1 MRVLVLTT
9 AASWT
14 PSVRLLI
21 TLGAE
26 LAARGDIVTVACVSR
41 SALERSVEATFPRL
55 PVRGIAGQG
64 AFARISSARG
74 IVAALRP
81 DAVLVQSEPD
91 ALLAAMATGR
101 RGGVV
106 RRWAVGEDAPD
117 RHPAAR
123 TWRTR
128 LAGSRTRLTS
138 WGRDPVAVS
147 WPGPSSRRIDM
158 AGASSEGPSNKAVPT
173 ALWIV
178 PPAEHDE
185 RTAVA
190 LRAAARLVGRHPSLR
205 IVLLGELAA
214 LQSTRVHAASLG
226 LTAFVQVAS
235 IDTLVLADDI
245 DAAAVWVTADGDD
258 GAIATVAAMQ
268 RGIPVVV
275 PAAVSFASMV
285 ASRITG
291 FVMPDSDVPT
301 IVAELARLMSDRH
314 EYDAMGD
321 AARARATQLHD
332 WQQFV
337 NDAADVLSRASGS
350 RVASAAIRP
359 TLTSA

>member
-14 PSVRLLI
+14 PGIRLLI

-26 LAARGDIVTVACVSR
+26 LAARGDIVTVACLGR
-41 SALERSVEATFPRL
+41 GTLERRIEAIYPRL
-55 PVRGIAGQG
+55 PVRGITGQG
-64 AFARISSARG
+64 SLARIRSARG
-74 IVAALRP
+74 IAAALRP
-81 DAVLVQSEPD
+81 DAVLVQSESD
-91 ALLAAMATGR
+91 TLLAAMATGR

-106 RRWAVGEDAPD
+106 RRWCVDEEAD
-117 RHPAAR
+117 RRPAAR

-128 LAGSRTRLTS
+128 VAGVCTRLTS
-138 WGRDPVAVS
+138 WGRDPIAVS
-147 WPGPSSRRIDM
+147 WPGPES
-158 AGASSEGPSNKAVPT
+158 GAAHVVPATANAVPT
-173 ALWIV
+173 ALWIM

-226 LTAFVQVAS
+226 LTAFVQVAPV
-235 IDTLVLADDI
+235 DALLLADRV

-258 GAIATVAAMQ
+258 GAIATIAAMQ

-275 PAAVSFASMV
+275 PGALSFSSMV

-291 FVMPDSDVPT
+291 FVVADADVST
-301 IVAELARLMSDRH
+301 IVAELARLVSDRH
-314 EYDAMGD
+314 EFDAMGD
-321 AARARATQLHD
+321 AARSRATRLHD
-332 WQQFV
+332 WQQFI
-337 NDAADVLSRASGS
+337 DEAADVLSRASGA
-350 RVASAAIRP
+350 RVPSAAIRAS
-359 TLTSA
+359 LTTA

>member
-14 PSVRLLI
+14 PSVRLVI

-26 LAARGDIVTVACVSR
+26 LAARGDIVTVACLSHG
-41 SALERSVEATFPRL
+41 ALERATEETFPRL
-55 PVRGIAGQG
+55 SVRGITGQG
-64 AFARISSARG
+64 GLARINSARG

-81 DAVLVQSEPD
+81 DAVLVQSEAD

-106 RRWAVGEDAPD
+106 RRWCVGEDAPD
-117 RHPAAR
+117 DRPAAR

-138 WGRDPVAVS
+138 WGRDPIAVS
-147 WPGPSSRRIDM
+147 WPEPERRGVQALAPSSDT
-158 AGASSEGPSNKAVPT
+158 VPM

-205 IVLLGELAA
+205 IVLLGDLAT

-226 LTAFVQVAS
+226 LTAFVEVAS
-235 IDTLVLADDI
+235 IDTLLLADEV
-245 DAAAVWVTADGDD
+245 DAAAVWITADGDE
-258 GAIATVAAMQ
+258 GAIATIAAMQ

-275 PAAVSFASMV
+275 PRALSCASLV

-291 FVMPDSDVPT
+291 FVMAEDDVSAM
-301 IVAELARLMSDRH
+301 VAELARLLSDRH
-314 EYDAMGD
+314 EFEVMSE
-321 AARARATQLHD
+321 AARARVTRLHD

-337 NDAADVLSRASGS
+337 DDAADVLSRASGT

>member
-14 PSVRLLI
+14 SSVRLPV

-26 LAARGDIVTVACVSR
+26 LAARGDIVTVACLSHGV
-41 SALERSVEATFPRL
+41 LERAIEATFPRL
-55 PVRGIAGQG
+55 SVRGITGQG
-64 AFARISSARG
+64 ALARITSARG

-81 DAVLVQSEPD
+81 DAVLVQSEAD

-106 RRWAVGEDAPD
+106 RRWCVGEDAPD
-117 RHPAAR
+117 HRPAAR

-128 LAGSRTRLTS
+128 LAGSRARLTS
-138 WGRDPVAVS
+138 WGRDPIAVS
-147 WPGPSSRRIDM
+147 WPGPEPRSER
-158 AGASSEGPSNKAVPT
+158 AVTPSSETVPT

-205 IVLLGELAA
+205 IVLLGDLAT

-235 IDTLVLADDI
+235 IDTLLVADEV
-245 DAAAVWVTADGDD
+245 DAAAVWVTASGDE
-258 GAIATVAAMQ
+258 GAIATLAAMQ

-275 PAAVSFASMV
+275 PSALSCSSLV

-291 FVMPDSDVPT
+291 FVMSDADVSA
-301 IVAELARLMSDRH
+301 IVAELARLISDRH
-314 EYDAMGD
+314 EYEAMGE
-321 AARARATQLHD
+321 AARARATRLHD
-332 WQQFV
+332 WQHFV
-337 NDAADVLSRASGS
+337 DDAAEVLSRASGT
-350 RVASAAIRP
+350 RVPSAAIRP
-359 TLTSA
+359 ILTSA

>member
-14 PSVRLLI
+14 PSVRLAI

-26 LAARGDIVTVACVSR
+26 LAARGDIVTVACLSQGV
-41 SALERSVEATFPRL
+41 LERATEATFPRL
-55 PVRGIAGQG
+55 AVRGITGQG
-64 AFARISSARG
+64 GLARIRSARG

-81 DAVLVQSEPD
+81 DAVLVQSEND

-106 RRWAVGEDAPD
+106 RRWCVGEDALD
-117 RHPAAR
+117 ARPAAR

-128 LAGSRTRLTS
+128 LAGSCAHLTS
-138 WGRDPVAVS
+138 WGRDPIAVS
-147 WPGPSSRRIDM
+147 WPGPPPRAART
-158 AGASSEGPSNKAVPT
+158 GTRSSESVPT

-178 PPAEHDE
+178 PPVEHDE

-205 IVLLGELAA
+205 IVLLGDLAT

-226 LTAFVQVAS
+226 LSAFVQVAS
-235 IDTLVLADDI
+235 IDTLLMADEVE
-245 DAAAVWVTADGDD
+245 AAAVWVTADGDE
-258 GAIATVAAMQ
+258 GAIATIAAMQ

-275 PAAVSFASMV
+275 PAALACSSLV

-291 FVMPDSDVPT
+291 FVTSDADLSAV
-301 IVAELARLMSDRH
+301 VAELARLISDRH
-314 EYDAMGD
+314 EFEVMGD
-321 AARARATQLHD
+321 AASARALRLHD
-332 WQQFV
+332 WQRFV
-337 NDAADVLSRASGS
+337 DDAADVLSRASGT
-350 RVASAAIRP
+350 RIPSAAIRP

>member
-14 PSVRLLI
+14 PGVRLLI
-21 TLGAE
+21 TVGAE
-26 LAARGDIVTVACVSR
+26 LAARGDIVTVACLSHGV
-41 SALERSVEATFPRL
+41 LERATEATFPRL
-55 PVRGIAGQG
+55 PVRGLTGQG
-64 AFARISSARG
+64 ALARIYSARG

-81 DAVLVQSEPD
+81 DAVLVQSESD
-91 ALLAAMATGR
+91 TLLAALATGR

-106 RRWAVGEDAPD
+106 RRWSVGEDAPNP
-117 RHPAAR
+117 HPTPR

-128 LAGSRTRLTS
+128 LAGSRARLSS
-138 WGRDPVAVS
+138 WGRDPIAVS
-147 WPGPSSRRIDM
+147 WPGPERRE
-158 AGASSEGPSNKAVPT
+158 ASQGHAEFNDAVPT

-190 LRAAARLVGRHPSLR
+190 LRAATRLVGRHPSLR

-226 LTAFVQVAS
+226 LTAFMQVAS
-235 IDTLVLADDI
+235 IDTLLMADDV
-245 DAAAVWVTADGDD
+245 DAAAVWVTADGDA
-258 GAIATVAAMQ
+258 GAIATIAAMQ

-275 PAAVSFASMV
+275 PSALPFSSLV

-291 FVMPDSDVPT
+291 FVMADADVST
-301 IVAELARLMSDRH
+301 IVAELARLISDRH

-321 AARARATQLHD
+321 AARARATRLHG

-337 NDAADVLSRASGS
+337 DDAADVLSRASGT
-350 RVASAAIRP
+350 RVPSAAIRHALP
-359 TLTSA
+359 TAGQ

>member
-1 MRVLVLTT
+1 VRVLVLTT

-14 PSVRLLI
+14 HGVRLLI
-21 TLGAE
+21 ALGAE
-26 LAARGDIVTVACVSR
+26 LAARGDIVTVACLSR
-41 SALERSVEATFPRL
+41 GALERSVEAAFPRL
-55 PVRGIAGQG
+55 AVRGIAGQG

-106 RRWAVGEDAPD
+106 RRWSVGEDAPD
-117 RHPAAR
+117 RQPAAR

-138 WGRDPVAVS
+138 WGRDPIALS
-147 WPGPSSRRIDM
+147 WPEPSLRHVR
-158 AGASSEGPSNKAVPT
+158 GGTPSEAVPA

-226 LTAFVQVAS
+226 LTAFMQVAP
-235 IDTLVLADDI
+235 IDTLLLADEI

-258 GAIATVAAMQ
+258 GAIATIAAMQ

-275 PAAVSFASMV
+275 PAALSFASMV

-291 FVMPDSDVPT
+291 FVMPDADIST
-301 IVAELARLMSDRH
+301 IVAEVARLMSDRH
-314 EYDAMGD
+314 EYEAMGE
-321 AARARATQLHD
+321 AARARATRLHG
-332 WQQFV
+332 WQHFV
-337 NDAADVLSRASGS
+337 DDAADVLSRASGS
-350 RVASAAIRP
+350 RVASAAIPP
-359 TLTSA
+359 TLTSV

>member
-14 PSVRLLI
+14 PDVRLLI

-26 LAARGDIVTVACVSR
+26 LAARGDIVTVACLSHGV
-41 SALERSVEATFPRL
+41 LERSVEATFPRL
-55 PVRGIAGQG
+55 PVRGITGQG
-64 AFARISSARG
+64 AFARIRSARG

-106 RRWAVGEDAPD
+106 RRWVVGEDAAD
-117 RHPAAR
+117 RNPVAR

-128 LAGSRTRLTS
+128 WAGARTRLTS
-138 WGRDPVAVS
+138 WGRDPIAVS
-147 WPGPSSRRIDM
+147 WPGPSSLRARRD
-158 AGASSEGPSNKAVPT
+158 APTGTVVPT

-178 PPAEHDE
+178 PPSEHDE

-205 IVLLGELAA
+205 IVLLGDLAA

-226 LTAFVQVAS
+226 LTAFVQVAPL
-235 IDTLVLADDI
+235 DALLLADEVE
-245 DAAAVWVTADGDD
+245 AAAVWVTADGDE
-258 GAIATVAAMQ
+258 GAIATIAAMQ
-268 RGIPVVV
+268 RGVPVVV
-275 PAAVSFASMV
+275 PAAMPFASIV

-291 FVMPDSDVPT
+291 FVMSDADVPA

-321 AARARATQLHD
+321 AARARASRHHD
-332 WQQFV
+332 WQRFV
-337 NDAADVLSRASGS
+337 DDAADVLSRASGS

-359 TLTSA
+359 SLTTA

>member
-26 LAARGDIVTVACVSR
+26 LAARGDIVTVACLSR
-41 SALERSVEATFPRL
+41 SLLERSVEATFPRL

-106 RRWAVGEDAPD
+106 RRWTVGEDAPD
-117 RHPAAR
+117 RQPAAR

-138 WGRDPVAVS
+138 WGRDPIAVS
-147 WPGPSSRRIDM
+147 WPGPPSRHARVD
-158 AGASSEGPSNKAVPT
+158 GPSTGAVPS

-226 LTAFVQVAS
+226 LTAFVQVAP
-235 IDTLVLADDI
+235 IDTLLLADDI
-245 DAAAVWVTADGDD
+245 DAAAVWITADGDH

-275 PAAVSFASMV
+275 PAASTFASMV

-291 FVMPDSDVPT
+291 FVMPDADVPT

-321 AARARATQLHD
+321 ASRARATRLHD

-337 NDAADVLSRASGS
+337 DEAADVLSRASGA

>member
-1 MRVLVLTT
+1 MRVLVLTS

-14 PSVRLLI
+14 PSVRLAI

-26 LAARGDIVTVACVSR
+26 LAARGDIVSVACLSG
-41 SALERSVEATFPRL
+41 SAPERATEAAFPRL
-55 PVRGIAGQG
+55 SVRGITGQSG
-64 AFARISSARG
+64 FSRLSSTRA

-81 DAVLVQSEPD
+81 DVVLVQSERD

-106 RRWAVGEDAPD
+106 RRWCVGEDAPD
-117 RHPAAR
+117 YRPTAR

-128 LAGSRTRLTS
+128 LAGSRARLTS
-138 WGRDPVAVS
+138 WGRDPMAVS
-147 WPGPSSRRIDM
+147 WPEPRPPNARP
-158 AGASSEGPSNKAVPT
+158 ATSEGDIVPA

-185 RTAVA
+185 RTAIA

-205 IVLLGELAA
+205 IVLLGDLDA

-226 LTAFVQVAS
+226 LTAFVQIAS
-235 IDTLVLADDI
+235 IDALLMASEV
-245 DAAAVWVTADGDD
+245 DAAAVWVTASGDA
-258 GAIATVAAMQ
+258 GAIATIAAMQ

-275 PAAVSFASMV
+275 PEELSFSSLV

-291 FVMPDSDVPT
+291 FALSDLDVSA
-301 IVAELARLMSDRH
+301 IVSELARLLSDRH
-314 EYDAMGD
+314 EFEAMGN
-321 AARARATQLHD
+321 AARARAMQSWVD
-332 WQQFV
+332 
-337 NDAADVLSRASGS
+337 GS
-350 RVASAAIRP
+350 NSNF
-359 TLTSA
+359 